1 MKVGSLKRTFIL
13 FSILLST
20 ALLFVTSS
28 ILLIASVNENRQEV
42 ERLVNQIT
50 LLGELEENSES
61 CISNLDQ
68 NRQAAFNEVFDCLV
82 STDYDLDLNPELTQ
96 LSDGIA
102 QLKLSPITA
111 SDFSVNQTVKD
122 ELNSLI
128 DLAKLAKT
136 DRRQALGVISAEL
149 GKKWNYTHIL
159 IIAACVLAFIMA
171 IVGFGIYRSQRKL
184 NQMTERNSLFMRS
197 LVDCVIICDNKGYI
211 VEYNSAMS
219 ELFGFDNTEAIGMN
233 IRELYALESESRE
246 VEREIKSQN
255 SFKGEVV
262 NRRKD

>member
-1 MKVGSLKRTFIL
+1 M
-13 FSILLST
+13 
-20 ALLFVTSS
+20 
-28 ILLIASVNENRQEV
+28 
-42 ERLVNQIT
+42 
-50 LLGELEENSES
+50 
-61 CISNLDQ
+61 
-68 NRQAAFNEVFDCLV
+68 
-82 STDYDLDLNPELTQ
+82 
-96 LSDGIA
+96 
-102 QLKLSPITA
+102 KLSHITA

-219 ELFGFDNTEAIGMN
+219 
-233 IRELYALESESRE
+233 
-246 VEREIKSQN
+246 
-255 SFKGEVV
+255 
-262 NRRKD
+262 